1 MAREKVQTAQLHSD
15 TATLSDTVATHS
27 LDEARPTTSG
37 TGSLETQLLFNR
49 ELSWIEFNY
58 RVLEEALDLSNPLL
72 ERLKFLCI
80 FSTNL
85 DEFFM
90 IRVSGLM
97 QQVDAGVTV
106 LSPDGLSPVNQ
117 LRAITDKLR
126 PMITLLTEVIV
137 NDILPALEGYGIRMI
152 PYAQLSSTQRAEL
165 REYYTNYIF
174 PILTPLAVDP
184 SHPFPYISNLSLNL
198 AMRVEPQT
206 GLHES
211 RFARL
216 KVPPVV
222 PRLVPVSGDGNQFV
236 FLEQVIAANID
247 SLFPEMR
254 VADIHPFRVTRDAD
268 IEIEQDEAGDL
279 LKTVERQLRRRRFGS
294 SVRLE
299 VNTGMPADMVQFL
312 TESLGLEAED
322 TFAIAGP
329 LCPSDLMQLYKLDY
343 PSLKDEPFTPTVPS
357 VLKTD
362 DSIFDVLRKQDILLH
377 HPYESFAPVVDFI
390 RAAARDPHVLAI
402 KQTLYRTSGDSPV
415 VEALMDACERG
426 KQVAVLVEL
435 KARFD
440 EENNIVWA
448 RKMERAGVH
457 VVYGL
462 LGLKTHC
469 KLALVVRQEADGL
482 RRYVHLGTGNY
493 NPSTARLYTDIGLLT
508 SNAEIGADT
517 SELFNFLT
525 GFSRQMAYRKLMV
538 APVGL
543 REGFIRLIRRE
554 AENKRAGKEAR
565 IIAKVNSLTDT
576 RTIRELYEAS
586 QAGVTIDLLV
596 RGVCCL
602 RPGVPGISDNVRV
615 RSIVGRFLE
624 HSRIFWFYNS
634 GADEYYLGS
643 SDWMNRNL
651 DRRVETV
658 FPVEELSA
666 RAKVREILETY
677 MLDTAKA
684 RELNSDGSYSRV
696 AVPEGAA
703 RINVQE
709 RFLSQALGET
719 MEVGHPGVWMRSES
733 RDREP

>member
-1 MAREKVQTAQLHSD
+1 MAREKIQTARLHSD
-15 TATLSDTVATHS
+15 TATLGDGAPTHM
-27 LDEARPTTSG
+27 LEEARPTALV
-37 TGSLETQLLFNR
+37 TGSLESGMLFNR

-58 RVLEEALDLSNPLL
+58 RVLEEALDRSNPLL

-97 QQVDAGVTV
+97 QQVDAGVAV
-106 LSPDGLSPVNQ
+106 LSPDGLSPASQ

-126 PMITLLTEVIV
+126 PMLAKLSDVLV
-137 NDILPALEGYGIRMI
+137 NDILPELEGHGIRII
-152 PYAQLSSTQRAEL
+152 PYAQLTPAQKVEM
-165 REYYTNYIF
+165 REYYNSYIF

-198 AMRVEPQT
+198 AMRVEPQEKT
-206 GLHES
+206 HER

-222 PRLVPVSGDGNQFV
+222 SRLLPVGGEGHQFV

-254 VADIHPFRVTRDAD
+254 VTDIHPFRVTRDAD

-294 SVRLE
+294 SVRLG
-299 VNTGMPADMVQFL
+299 VDTQMPADMVQFL
-312 TESLGLEAED
+312 TDSLGLESD
-322 TFAIAGP
+322 DVFTVDGP

-343 PSLKDEPFTPTVPS
+343 PALKDEPFIPATPAA
-357 VLKTD
+357 LKTEE
-362 DSIFDVLRKQDILLH
+362 SILDVLRKQDVVLH
-377 HPYESFAPVVDFI
+377 HPFESFAPVVDFV

-402 KQTLYRTSGDSPV
+402 KQTLYRTSGDSPIV
-415 VEALMDACERG
+415 DALMEASERG

-462 LGLKTHC
+462 IGLKTHC

-482 RRYVHLGTGNY
+482 KRYVHLGTGNY

-508 SNAEIGADT
+508 SNPDIGADAT
-517 SELFNFLT
+517 ELFNFLT
-525 GFSRQMAYRKLMV
+525 GFSRQTSYRKLMV

-543 REGFIRLIRRE
+543 RDGFIRLIRRE
-554 AENKRAGKEAR
+554 VEHKREGRDAR

-576 RTIRELYEAS
+576 RVIRELYEAS

-602 RPGVPGISDNVRV
+602 RPGIPGFSDNIHV

-624 HSRIFWFYNS
+624 HSRIYWFYN
-634 GADEYYLGS
+634 GGEDEIFLGS
-643 SDWMNRNL
+643 ADWMNRNL

-658 FPVEELSA
+658 FPVEEPRA
-666 RAKVREILETY
+666 RAKVKEILEAY

-684 RELNSDGSYSRV
+684 RELNADGTYSRV

-703 RINVQE
+703 PVNIQNEFLARLTNNVPE
-709 RFLSQALGET
+709 
-719 MEVGHPGVWMRSES
+719 
-733 RDREP
+733 

>member
-1 MAREKVQTAQLHSD
+1 MAREKAQTARLHSD
-15 TATLSDTVATHS
+15 TATLGDSVPTHT
-27 LDEARPTTSG
+27 LEEARLSG
-37 TGSLETQLLFNR
+37 TNLTGSLDIQLLFNR

-58 RVLEEALDLSNPLL
+58 RVLEEALDQSNPLL

-106 LSPDGLSPVNQ
+106 LSPDGISAANQ
-117 LRAITDKLR
+117 LKAITDKLR
-126 PMITLLTEVIV
+126 PMIAKLMDCLV
-137 NDILPALEGYGIRMI
+137 NDVMPELESRGIRVI
-152 PYAQLSSTQRAEL
+152 PYQQLSGAQRAEL
-165 REYYTNYIF
+165 REYYNSYIF

-198 AMRVEPQT
+198 AMRVEPQ
-206 GLHES
+206 GHADDR

-222 PRLVPVSGDGNQFV
+222 PRLLPVSGDGHQFV
-236 FLEQVIAANID
+236 LLEQVIAANID

-254 VADIHPFRVTRDAD
+254 VSDIHPFRVTRDAD

-279 LKTVERQLRRRRFGS
+279 LKTVEQQLRRRRFGS
-294 SVRLE
+294 GVRLE
-299 VNTGMPADMVQFL
+299 VDTNMPADMLQFL
-312 TESLGLEAED
+312 TDSLGLEAED
-322 TFAIAGP
+322 VFTVDGP

-343 PSLKDEPFTPTVPS
+343 PALKDEPFTPAVPAA
-357 VLKTD
+357 LRTD
-362 DSIFDVLRKQDILLH
+362 DTIFDVLRKQDVVLH

-390 RAAARDPHVLAI
+390 RAAARDPNVLAI

-415 VEALMDACERG
+415 VDALMDACERG

-508 SNAEIGADT
+508 SNPDIGADAT
-517 SELFNFLT
+517 ELFNFLT
-525 GFSRQMAYRKLMV
+525 GFSRQMSYRKLMV

-554 AENKRAGKEAR
+554 VEHKNAGREAR
-565 IIAKVNSLTDT
+565 IIAKINSLTDT
-576 RTIRELYEAS
+576 RTIRELYDAS

-602 RPGVPGISDNVRV
+602 RPGIPGISENIRV

-624 HSRIFWFYNS
+624 HSRIFWFYNG
-634 GADEYYLGS
+634 GADEYFLGS
-643 SDWMNRNL
+643 ADWMNRNL

-658 FPVEELSA
+658 FPVEEARA
-666 RAKVREILETY
+666 RAKVKEILDSY
-677 MLDTAKA
+677 MLDTAKS
-684 RELNSDGSYSRV
+684 RELNPDGAYTRV
-696 AVPEGAA
+696 AIPDGAPA
-703 RINVQE
+703 VNVQE
-709 RFLSQALGET
+709 LFLARAKGESV
-719 MEVGHPGVWMRSES
+719 E
-733 RDREP
+733 